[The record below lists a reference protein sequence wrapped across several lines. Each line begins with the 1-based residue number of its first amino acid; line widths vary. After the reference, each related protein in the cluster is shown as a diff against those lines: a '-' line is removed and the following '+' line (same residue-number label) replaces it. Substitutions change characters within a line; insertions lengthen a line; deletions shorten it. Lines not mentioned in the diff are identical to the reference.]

1 MVRETRFSF
10 EDGMNVDFP
19 RARDAFDEDDDA
31 LDECFGSDPL
41 PARTLHRSRRDDSRT
56 RPEAHRAD
64 RRHLA
69 GADWMTPAPGSDD
82 PAPGSGGEA
91 ERVRQEKPGDGRG
104 EVTPPRDQ
112 SARP

>member
-19 RARDAFDEDDDA
+19 RARDVFDEDE
-31 LDECFGSDPL
+31 LDEFFGDPL
-41 PARTLHRSRRDDSRT
+41 PVKSPHRSRREESRA
-56 RPEAHRAD
+56 RPAARRGD

-69 GADWMTPAPGSDD
+69 GADWMTSAPGGDD
-82 PAPGSGGEA
+82 PAPGGTSEPA
-91 ERVRQEKPGDGRG
+91 RVRQEKPDDGAG
-104 EVTPPRDQ
+104 EAPPRDQ